1 MIVTDLYR
9 CISISTVFLENC
21 INGLFKVEVVSVTR
35 VGEVAICVKQLA
47 TSVHIVPTMATG

>member
-21 INGLFKVEVVSVTR
+21 INGLFKVEVVSVAR
-35 VGEVAICVKQLA
+35 VCEVAICVKQLA